1 MDVGTRYLIEARV
14 DKVGKKKE
22 RLHKIG
28 KRRRQRI
35 NGGKGLI
42 MDVDMGYIKTKRYIQ
57 QGKYEAYQPVL
68 PKSRSMRTDRLSI
81 GFEADERT
89 KVEKKKAN

>member
-42 MDVDMGYIKTKRYIQ
+42 MDVDMGYIKTKRYTYNKENTKHTSQ
-57 QGKYEAYQPVL
+57 CYPKAEACG
-68 PKSRSMRTDRLSI
+68 RTDI
-81 GFEADERT
+81 DWI
-89 KVEKKKAN
+89 